1 MLRHFER
8 RLEQLVEGAFT
19 KAFRSGLQPV
29 EVGRRL
35 VREADRTRT
44 LGVRA
49 TIVPNVYT
57 VEVSPSDHER
67 FAAFAD
73 ALVNDLSDMMRAHAR
88 EERYQLVGPVQI
100 VLTSNERLKT
110 GDLRITA
117 TIHEDLAGVPA
128 SLVLSDGTRV
138 RLGADPLVIGRLED
152 CPITVADPKV
162 SRNHAELRRERE
174 GIRIVDLGST
184 NGTFV
189 NGEAV
194 REAYLDDGDRIDIGP
209 ATLVFEAS

>member
-35 VREADRTRT
+35 IREVDRTRT

-49 TIVPNVYT
+49 TIVPNVYA
-57 VEVSPSDHER
+57 VEVSPADHER
-67 FAAFAD
+67 FSAFAD
-73 ALVNDLSDMMRAHAR
+73 ALIADLAEMLRAHAR
-88 EERYQLVGPVQI
+88 EERYQFVGPVEI
-100 VLTSNERLKT
+100 SLVPSERLKP
-110 GDLRITA
+110 GDLRIRA

-128 SLVLSDGTRV
+128 SLVLADGTRI
-138 RLGADPLVIGRLED
+138 RLGAEPLVIGRLED

-162 SRNHAELRRERE
+162 SRTHAELRRERE

-189 NGEAV
+189 NGHAIHDTF
-194 REAYLDDGDRIDIGP
+194 LDDGDRIDIGP

>member
-1 MLRHFER
+1 MLRHFEQ
-8 RLEQLVEGAFT
+8 RLERLVEGAFT

-57 VEVSPSDHER
+57 VEISPDDHER
-67 FAAFAD
+67 FVAFGE
-73 ALVNDLSDMMRAHAR
+73 ALVNDLADMLRAHAR
-88 EERYQLVGPVQI
+88 EERYQFVGPVEI
-100 VLTSNERLKT
+100 VLVPTERLKP
-110 GDLRITA
+110 GDLRVKA
-117 TIHEDLAGVPA
+117 TMHEDLAGVPA

-138 RLGADPLVIGRLED
+138 RLGSEPLVIGRLED

-162 SRNHAELRRERE
+162 SRHHAELRRERE

-189 NGEAV
+189 NGHAV
-194 REAYLDDGDRIDIGP
+194 RDAYLDDGDRIDIGP
-209 ATLVFEAS
+209 AILVFEAS